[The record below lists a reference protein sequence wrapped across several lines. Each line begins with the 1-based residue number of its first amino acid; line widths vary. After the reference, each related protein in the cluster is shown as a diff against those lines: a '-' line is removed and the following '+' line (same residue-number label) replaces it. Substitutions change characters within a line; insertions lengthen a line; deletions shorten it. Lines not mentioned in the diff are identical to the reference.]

1 MLDCIS
7 KYAQVGVAKK
17 KQNRGFRNI
26 VMRVLDATDGFLY
39 YPVLLIVMAA
49 AGLYFTIRMG
59 FVQVRMLPEG
69 LRVMK
74 AKPTEGNGTSPFQA
88 LMISTASCV
97 GTGNIIGVS
106 TAICLGGAGAAFWMT
121 VMALIGCAS
130 SFTECTL
137 AQVYKKK
144 AADGT
149 SYGGPAYYIEDALKS
164 KGFATIFV
172 VFLLLTYSC
181 GFNLLCSYNTQS
193 TFQTYGF
200 YVANPKLAAGIIGAV
215 LALLVGIC
223 VMGGG
228 KRIEKTA
235 GLVVPFMGVAYVVVT
250 LVVLVMHAGRIPA
263 VFGRIFT
270 DAFNF
275 RAIFG
280 GIAGSC
286 LVLGIKRGLYS
297 NEAGVGSAPNAAA
310 AAVVSHPAK
319 QGLVQMLSVYID
331 TIILCNATALM
342 CLVSGVEPTAELAGA
357 QWVQT
362 SLRAVLGDFGPLF
375 ITVAMLLFSF
385 TTLIGN
391 LYYCDNALAYLN
403 HKTMPSQGFLKGFRI
418 YGVIVIFVGA
428 LLPMAA
434 AWDIAD
440 IMMGGMCFL
449 NLIACVLLSRVAI
462 GTYHDYVA
470 QRKAGKE
477 PVFHAKDIGLNPDEL
492 DYWKD

>member
-1 MLDCIS
+1 M
-7 KYAQVGVAKK
+7 
-17 KQNRGFRNI
+17 
-26 VMRVLDATDGFLY
+26 VMQVLDAIDGLLY

-235 GLVVPFMGVAYVVVT
+235 GLVVPFMGVAYVVV
-250 LVVLVMHAGRIPA
+250 LVMHAGRIPA

-440 IMMGGMCFL
+440 IMMGGMCLL

>member
-1 MLDCIS
+1 M
-7 KYAQVGVAKK
+7 
-17 KQNRGFRNI
+17 
-26 VMRVLDATDGFLY
+26 VMQALDAIDGFLY

-235 GLVVPFMGVAYVVVT
+235 GLVVPFMGVAYV
-250 LVVLVMHAGRIPA
+250 VVLVMHAGRIPA

>member
-1 MLDCIS
+1 M
-7 KYAQVGVAKK
+7 
-17 KQNRGFRNI
+17 
-26 VMRVLDATDGFLY
+26 VMQVLDAIDSFLY

-200 YVANPKLAAGIIGAV
+200 YMANPKLAAGIIGAV

-235 GLVVPFMGVAYVVVT
+235 ASALKRPRVSWFRSWASLMWWSPWWSLSCM
-250 LVVLVMHAGRIPA
+250 PA
-263 VFGRIFT
+263 ESR
-270 DAFNF
+270 
-275 RAIFG
+275 R
-280 GIAGSC
+280 S
-286 LVLGIKRGLYS
+286 L
-297 NEAGVGSAPNAAA
+297 AA
-310 AAVVSHPAK
+310 S
-319 QGLVQMLSVYID
+319 
-331 TIILCNATALM
+331 
-342 CLVSGVEPTAELAGA
+342 
-357 QWVQT
+357 
-362 SLRAVLGDFGPLF
+362 
-375 ITVAMLLFSF
+375 
-385 TTLIGN
+385 
-391 LYYCDNALAYLN
+391 
-403 HKTMPSQGFLKGFRI
+403 
-418 YGVIVIFVGA
+418 
-428 LLPMAA
+428 LPMRSTSAQSSAA
-434 AWDIAD
+434 LRVPAW
-440 IMMGGMCFL
+440 
-449 NLIACVLLSRVAI
+449 S
-462 GTYHDYVA
+462 
-470 QRKAGKE
+470 
-477 PVFHAKDIGLNPDEL
+477 
-492 DYWKD
+492 

>member
-1 MLDCIS
+1 M
-7 KYAQVGVAKK
+7 
-17 KQNRGFRNI
+17 
-26 VMRVLDATDGFLY
+26 VMQVLDAIDSFLY

-137 AQVYKKK
+137 AQVYNAQVYKKK

-228 KRIEKTA
+228 KRIEKTS
-235 GLVVPFMGVAYVVVT
+235 GLVVPFM
-250 LVVLVMHAGRIPA
+250 VLVMHAGRIPA

>member
-1 MLDCIS
+1 M
-7 KYAQVGVAKK
+7 
-17 KQNRGFRNI
+17 
-26 VMRVLDATDGFLY
+26 VMQVLDAIDGFLY

-130 SFTECTL
+130 SF
-137 AQVYKKK
+137 
-144 AADGT
+144 

>member
-1 MLDCIS
+1 M
-7 KYAQVGVAKK
+7 
-17 KQNRGFRNI
+17 
-26 VMRVLDATDGFLY
+26 VMQVLDAIDSFLY

-137 AQVYKKK
+137 AQVYNAQVYKKK

>member
-1 MLDCIS
+1 M
-7 KYAQVGVAKK
+7 
-17 KQNRGFRNI
+17 
-26 VMRVLDATDGFLY
+26 VMQVLDAIDSFLY

-121 VMALIGCAS
+121 IMALIGCAS

-193 TFQTYGF
+193 TFQTYAF

-235 GLVVPFMGVAYVVVT
+235 AFIVPFMGVAYV
-250 LVVLVMHAGRIPA
+250 VVLVMHAGRIPA

-362 SLRAVLGDFGPLF
+362 SLQAVLGNFGPLF

-428 LLPMAA
+428 LLPMPG
-434 AWDIAD
+434 IS
-440 IMMGGMCFL
+440 L
-449 NLIACVLLSRVAI
+449 TS
-462 GTYHDYVA
+462 
-470 QRKAGKE
+470 
-477 PVFHAKDIGLNPDEL
+477 
-492 DYWKD
+492 

>member
-1 MLDCIS
+1 M
-7 KYAQVGVAKK
+7 
-17 KQNRGFRNI
+17 
-26 VMRVLDATDGFLY
+26 VMQVLDAIDGFLY

-121 VMALIGCAS
+121 IMALIGCAS

-193 TFQTYGF
+193 TFQTYAF

-235 GLVVPFMGVAYVVVT
+235 AFIVPFMGVAYVVVT
-250 LVVLVMHAGRIPA
+250 VVVLLMHAGRIPA

-286 LVLGIKRGLYS
+286 LVYGIKRGLYS

>member
-1 MLDCIS
+1 M
-7 KYAQVGVAKK
+7 
-17 KQNRGFRNI
+17 
-26 VMRVLDATDGFLY
+26 VMQVLDAIDGFLY

-270 DAFNF
+270 M
-275 RAIFG
+275 R
-280 GIAGSC
+280 ST
-286 LVLGIKRGLYS
+286 
-297 NEAGVGSAPNAAA
+297 SAQSSAALR
-310 AAVVSHPAK
+310 VPAW
-319 QGLVQMLSVYID
+319 S
-331 TIILCNATALM
+331 
-342 CLVSGVEPTAELAGA
+342 
-357 QWVQT
+357 
-362 SLRAVLGDFGPLF
+362 
-375 ITVAMLLFSF
+375 
-385 TTLIGN
+385 
-391 LYYCDNALAYLN
+391 
-403 HKTMPSQGFLKGFRI
+403 
-418 YGVIVIFVGA
+418 
-428 LLPMAA
+428 
-434 AWDIAD
+434 
-440 IMMGGMCFL
+440 
-449 NLIACVLLSRVAI
+449 
-462 GTYHDYVA
+462 
-470 QRKAGKE
+470 
-477 PVFHAKDIGLNPDEL
+477 
-492 DYWKD
+492 

>member
-1 MLDCIS
+1 M
-7 KYAQVGVAKK
+7 
-17 KQNRGFRNI
+17 
-26 VMRVLDATDGFLY
+26 VMQVLDAIDGFLY

-250 LVVLVMHAGRIPA
+250 LVVLV
-263 VFGRIFT
+263 RIFT

>member
-1 MLDCIS
+1 M
-7 KYAQVGVAKK
+7 
-17 KQNRGFRNI
+17 
-26 VMRVLDATDGFLY
+26 VMQVLDAIDGFLY
-39 YPVLLIVMAA
+39 YPILLIVMAA

-235 GLVVPFMGVAYVVVT
+235 GLVVPFMGVAYVVV
-250 LVVLVMHAGRIPA
+250 LVMHAGRIPA

-440 IMMGGMCFL
+440 IMMGGMCLL

>member
-1 MLDCIS
+1 M
-7 KYAQVGVAKK
+7 
-17 KQNRGFRNI
+17 
-26 VMRVLDATDGFLY
+26 
-39 YPVLLIVMAA
+39 
-49 AGLYFTIRMG
+49 
-59 FVQVRMLPEG
+59 
-69 LRVMK
+69 
-74 AKPTEGNGTSPFQA
+74 
-88 LMISTASCV
+88 
-97 GTGNIIGVS
+97 
-106 TAICLGGAGAAFWMT
+106 
-121 VMALIGCAS
+121 
-130 SFTECTL
+130 
-137 AQVYKKK
+137 
-144 AADGT
+144 
-149 SYGGPAYYIEDALKS
+149 
-164 KGFATIFV
+164 
-172 VFLLLTYSC
+172 
-181 GFNLLCSYNTQS
+181 
-193 TFQTYGF
+193 
-200 YVANPKLAAGIIGAV
+200 
-215 LALLVGIC
+215 
-223 VMGGG
+223 
-228 KRIEKTA
+228 
-235 GLVVPFMGVAYVVVT
+235 
-250 LVVLVMHAGRIPA
+250 
-263 VFGRIFT
+263 
-270 DAFNF
+270 
-275 RAIFG
+275 
-280 GIAGSC
+280 
-286 LVLGIKRGLYS
+286 
-297 NEAGVGSAPNAAA
+297 
-310 AAVVSHPAK
+310 VSHPAK

>member
-1 MLDCIS
+1 M
-7 KYAQVGVAKK
+7 
-17 KQNRGFRNI
+17 
-26 VMRVLDATDGFLY
+26 VMQILDAIDSFLY

-69 LRVMK
+69 LRVMR
-74 AKPTEGNGTSPFQA
+74 AKPMDGNGTSPFQA

-121 VMALIGCAS
+121 LMALIGCAS

-149 SYGGPAYYIEDALKS
+149 SYGGPAYYIEDALKN
-164 KGFATIFV
+164 KGFAMIFV
-172 VFLLLTYSC
+172 IFLLLTYSC

-200 YVANPKLAAGIIGAV
+200 YQANPKMAAMVIGAV
-215 LALLVGIC
+215 LAVLVGIC

-228 KRIEKTA
+228 KRIEKTVA
-235 GLVVPFMGVAYVVVT
+235 FIVPFMGIAYVLVT
-250 LVVLVMHAGRIPA
+250 ILVLVLNAGRIPA

-286 LVLGIKRGLYS
+286 LVYGIKRGLYS

-357 QWVQT
+357 PWVQA
-362 SLRAVLGDFGPLF
+362 SLHAVLGHFGPFF

-385 TTLIGN
+385 TTLVGN

-428 LLPMAA
+428 MLPMAA

-440 IMMGGMCFL
+440 IMMGGMCLL
-449 NLIACVLLSRVAI
+449 NLVACVLLSRVAI
-462 GTYHDYVA
+462 GTYHDYVG

-477 PVFHAKDIGLNPDEL
+477 PVFHAKNIGLNPDEL